1 MTRCYTECAGEFS
14 VCLEKQQLLRTL
26 AQEDEVVKRQLLMPA
41 AVVEK
46 AFNFLVVQ
54 GYYL

>member
-1 MTRCYTECAGEFS
+1 M
-14 VCLEKQQLLRTL
+14 CLEKQQLLRTL

-54 GYYL
+54 GYYLEPEVEE

>member
-1 MTRCYTECAGEFS
+1 M
-14 VCLEKQQLLRTL
+14 CLEKQQLLRTL

-46 AFNFLVVQ
+46 RHSIFLSCRDII
-54 GYYL
+54 LNPR